1 MRRFLE
7 KVEEAKHGKIGDFG
21 ALAQQWRDLE
31 AAGIPLEP
39 LENRAGISARSPSG
53 ILTIRSESH
62 RLGGSE
68 IRELK
73 DGRFGYVLRVF
84 IRSDSPGKTIIRDS
98 LILPPWTR
106 IRPSNGSKI
115 RRSWDN
121 ILSGT
126 PSPRRDRTVRAR

>member
-7 KVEEAKHGKIGDFG
+7 KEEANMAIGDFG
-21 ALAQQWRDLE
+21 ALAQRWRDLE
-31 AAGIPLEP
+31 ASGIPLEP
-39 LENRAGISARSPSG
+39 LEDRAGIARSPSG
-53 ILTIRSESH
+53 NLTIRSESH

-98 LILPPWTR
+98 
-106 IRPSNGSKI
+106 
-115 RRSWDN
+115 
-121 ILSGT
+121 
-126 PSPRRDRTVRAR
+126 